1 MNDRTA
7 KPGHEVITVSIE
19 KSQFRELTKAIQNF
33 VKVYAAA
40 QIRRE
45 DGTERNAR
53 FLKVFGFTEWEIADL
68 LGVTQPA
75 VNKALSKSK
84 PKKKPKSEKG
94 SDDAVEKT

>member
-1 MNDRTA
+1 MNGKAA
-7 KPGHEVITVSIE
+7 KSKSTVVTVSIE
-19 KSQFRELTKAIQNF
+19 KSEFKDLIEAIQTL

-53 FLKVFGFTEWEIADL
+53 FLKVFGLSEYEIADL

-75 VNKALSKSK
+75 VNQALN
-84 PKKKPKSEKG
+84 PKKKKGTKSKKG
-94 SDDAVEKT
+94 SDDAVKT